1 LSAQGG
7 EHHVSCAIS
16 PDEPYT
22 VGQVPDRDLAEL
34 QRPVRGRVTL
44 AAVLQALATALSVVP
59 AVAVVEIGRR
69 LLAGQQDGL
78 WPIAWLAVG
87 LFAARLVLYAAAG
100 LISHLADAELAVTL
114 RQLLADHL
122 AVLPLRW
129 FAGGVSAAVKTTVQD
144 DVSALHHAV
153 AHARGDLASAVTGP
167 VVIVGYLMWVDWRL
181 ALVTVA
187 ATAVA
192 QGVRLRMAQ
201 RSAEPV
207 GRIAAANA
215 ELSAAA
221 IELVQGISVV
231 KAFGQARAPDRF
243 RAAASGYADAHDEA
257 QRIFIRQR
265 ALTRAT
271 VAPATTLL
279 LVTGVG
285 IGLVGLGWTQP
296 IDIVAF
302 ALLGLGLF
310 EQLTPIYSARDQR
323 RTAVAAAHR
332 VAVLL
337 REPAEPTAEH
347 PRPLPDAV
355 SPNAVSP
362 DAVSPNAVSPDAV
375 LPVQLDGVQ
384 FGYTKGHEVL
394 HGIDA
399 VLEPGTV
406 TAVVGPSGAGKSTLG
421 LLLARFYDVTE
432 GAIRLGGV
440 DIRELDRAQLYRH
453 IGFLFQDVVL
463 LRQSVRDNI
472 ALADPAATDEVVHAA
487 ATAAAIHQRIL
498 TLPRGYDSVVGE
510 DALLSGGEAQ
520 RVSIAR
526 TLLADTPILVLDEA
540 TAFADPESE
549 AAVQDA
555 LAELAAGRTLL
566 VIAHRLH
573 TVVAADQILVL
584 DEGRVVERG
593 RHDELLRENGLY
605 ARLWRAQYGER
616 T

>member
-1 LSAQGG
+1 M
-7 EHHVSCAIS
+7 SCAIS
-16 PDEPYT
+16 PGEPYT

-34 QRPVRGRVTL
+34 QRPVRGRVTF
-44 AAVLQALATALSVVP
+44 AAVLQALATALSMVP

-69 LLAGQQDGL
+69 LLAGQQNGL

-100 LISHLADAELAVTL
+100 LISHLADAELALTL
-114 RQLLADHL
+114 RQRLADHL
-122 AVLPLRW
+122 GVLPLHW
-129 FAGGVSAAVKTTVQD
+129 FAGGVSSAVKTTVQD

-167 VVIVGYLMWVDWRL
+167 VVIVGYLTWVDWRL

-187 ATAVA
+187 ATAAA
-192 QGVRLRMAQ
+192 QGVRLRMAR
-201 RSAEPV
+201 RSSEPV

-243 RAAASGYADAHDEA
+243 RAAARGYADAHDEA
-257 QRIFIRQR
+257 QRVFIRQR

-271 VAPATTLL
+271 VAPATILL

-285 IGLVGLGWTQP
+285 IGLVGLGWTEP
-296 IDIVAF
+296 INIVAF

-323 RTAVAAAHR
+323 RTAVAAARR
-332 VAVLL
+332 VAALL

-347 PRPLPDAV
+347 PRALPDAV
-355 SPNAVSP
+355 LS
-362 DAVSPNAVSPDAV
+362 
-375 LPVQLDGVQ
+375 VQLDGVR
-384 FGYTKGHEVL
+384 FGYTEGHEVL

-440 DIRELDRAQLYRH
+440 DIRELDRAELYRH

-472 ALADPAATDEVVHAA
+472 ALADPAASDEVVLAA
-487 ATAAAIHQRIL
+487 ATAAAVHQRIS

-510 DALLSGGEAQ
+510 DARLSGGEAQ

-605 ARLWRAQYGER
+605 ARLWRAQYGDR

>member
-1 LSAQGG
+1 VSSAIWR
-7 EHHVSCAIS
+7 A
-16 PDEPYT
+16 EPYT

-44 AAVLQALATALSVVP
+44 AAVFQALATALSVVP

-69 LLAGQQDGL
+69 LLAGRHDGL

-87 LFAARLVLYAAAG
+87 LFAARLLLYAAAG
-100 LISHLADAELAVTL
+100 LISHLADAELAVTV
-114 RQLLADHL
+114 RQRLADHL
-122 AVLPLRW
+122 AVLPLHW
-129 FAGGVSAAVKTTVQD
+129 FAGGVSGRVKTTVQD

-167 VVIVGYLMWVDWRL
+167 VVIVGYLTWVDWRL

-187 ATAVA
+187 ATAAA

-243 RAAASGYADAHDEA
+243 RAAASGYADAHDDA
-257 QRIFIRQR
+257 QRVFIRQR

-271 VAPATTLL
+271 VAPATILL
-279 LVTGVG
+279 LVTGIG
-285 IGLVGLGWTQP
+285 IGLVGLGWTEP
-296 IDIVAF
+296 VNIVAF

-332 VAVLL
+332 VAALL

-355 SPNAVSP
+355 SPG
-362 DAVSPNAVSPDAV
+362 AV
-375 LPVQLDGVQ
+375 LPVELDGVR
-384 FGYTKGHEVL
+384 FGYTEGHEVL

-399 VLEPGTV
+399 VLAPGTV

-421 LLLARFYDVTE
+421 LLLARFYDVTQ

-453 IGFLFQDVVL
+453 IGFLFQDAVL

-472 ALADPAATDEVVHAA
+472 ALADPAASDKVVCAA
-487 ATAAAIHQRIL
+487 ARAAAIHQRIMA
-498 TLPRGYDSVVGE
+498 LPRGYDSVVGE
-510 DALLSGGEAQ
+510 DARLSGGEAQ

-605 ARLWRAQYGER
+605 ARLWRAQYGDR